1 MISNMLET
9 NCFDLEATQVEQSPF
24 PHFCANSILNPKKV
38 GEVFSWFQDTRI
50 WHLVE
55 TDFYE
60 QYEFSLLH
68 TQLPE
73 NIKCLIS
80 EDTLNY
86 IEQKYIREFK
96 IHSMQLVD
104 IVAHKLV
111 NEQRIGIHNDFING
125 EETHRLVLHINPYWK
140 EENGGLLLLFK
151 SSNPADMEKIVRPI
165 NNTAFGFEISRQSH
179 HAVSKIYNF
188 TRYTIVYTFKQT

>member
-1 MISNMLET
+1 MPEN
-9 NCFDLEATQVEQSPF
+9 NCFSLNTARVEQSPF
-24 PHFCANSILNPKKV
+24 LHFTANSILPADKITQ
-38 GEVFSWFQDTRI
+38 VFKWFQDTGI
-50 WHLVE
+50 WNLVE

-68 TQLPE
+68 TELPE
-73 NIKCLIS
+73 NMLFLVS
-80 EDTLNY
+80 EETLSY
-86 IEQKYIREFK
+86 IEQKYVQEFGVNALK
-96 IHSMQLVD
+96 LVD

-125 EETHRLVLHINPYWK
+125 EETHRMVLHINPYWK

-151 SSNPADMEKIVRPI
+151 STKPEDIVKIVKPAD
-165 NNTAFGFEISRQSH
+165 NTAFGFEISRQSN

-188 TRYTIVYTFKQT
+188 TRFTIVYTFKQI

>member
-1 MISNMLET
+1 MPEV
-9 NCFDLEATQVEQSPF
+9 NCFDLEAASIEDEPF
-24 PHFCANSILNPKKV
+24 PHFSTSSVLPNAMIAEIFN
-38 GEVFSWFQDTRI
+38 WFQDTRI
-50 WHLVE
+50 WNLVE

-68 TQLPE
+68 VDLPDHL
-73 NIKCLIS
+73 KCLIS
-80 EDTLNY
+80 EETLSY
-86 IEQKYIREFK
+86 IAQKYMQDFK
-96 IHSMQLVD
+96 TNSLQLVD

-125 EETHRLVLHINPYWK
+125 EETHRMVLHINPRWK

-151 SSNPADMEKIVRPI
+151 SSKPEDLTKIVKPI
-165 NNTAFGFEISRQSH
+165 DNTAFGFEISRQSH

-188 TRYTIVYTFKQT
+188 TRYTIVYTFKQQ